1 MGYAPE
7 QLLNYSDTPENNER
21 EWTLIHVRDDHMKTL
36 DQNDRLAING
46 AHTDCDRCGENTPVA
61 VRCHECGNWLGPAAI
76 PDLDEAKEEIVKRDA
91 EIVAA
96 AA

>member
-1 MGYAPE
+1 
-7 QLLNYSDTPENNER
+7 
-21 EWTLIHVRDDHMKTL
+21 
-36 DQNDRLAING
+36 
-46 AHTDCDRCGENTPVA
+46 